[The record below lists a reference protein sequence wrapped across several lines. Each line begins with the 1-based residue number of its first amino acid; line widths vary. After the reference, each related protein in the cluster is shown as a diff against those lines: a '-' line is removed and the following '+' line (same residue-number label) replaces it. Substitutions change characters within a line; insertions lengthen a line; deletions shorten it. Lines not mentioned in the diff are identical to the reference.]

1 MSTDSEKLAGALIC
15 LGSVVELLRAEGERN
30 AGQYEGLLAYQALSR
45 IKGEAQS
52 FGVPLD
58 EIGLDDFEPDSLL
71 AAPLKRA
78 A

>member
-1 MSTDSEKLAGALIC
+1 MSRDSEMLAGALIC
-15 LGSVVELLRAEGERN
+15 LGSVVELLRAEGERK
-30 AGQYEGLLAYQALSR
+30 AGQYDGLLAYQALSR

-52 FGVPLD
+52 FGVSLD
-58 EIGLDDFEPDSLL
+58 DIGLGDFDPDSLL